1 MGVIVIDCPRT
12 GVEVSTGKEVET
24 GAFHT
29 LKPIVFRMRC
39 KACGSEHAWSRGNA
53 RRKEDDA
60 AEVADS
66 SFDRPRDVLDD
77 ILAPKAKA
85 VPRRFEPAGTRIG
98 RLAARLLEMKR

>member
-39 KACGSEHAWSRGNA
+39 KACGSEHAWSRGIA
-53 RRKEDDA
+53 RLKEDDA
-60 AEVADS
+60 AELGDG
-66 SFDRPRDVLDD
+66 SFDRPRDVFDE
-77 ILAPKAKA
+77 IFAPKTKPA
-85 VPRRFEPAGTRIG
+85 PLRSEPVSNRIG
-98 RLAARLLEMKR
+98 KLAARLFELQR